1 MFGFLKNKLKT
12 AVEKFTKKVEEYEDT
27 EIVEKTKEDII
38 LEKKPEVK
46 KEKKPAPE
54 RFEIEDI
61 IESLDRIDKKEEEK
75 KKSFVSKFTEKIT
88 TKRISEEQFEEI
100 FQDFNVALLE
110 NNVALEVADKIKE
123 DLKKELLEKQIKRT
137 EIEIQVKDA
146 LKKSLQEILTPPEF
160 NLLKT
165 IERAKK
171 ESRPAV
177 VLIIGYN
184 GAGKSLTCAKLASY
198 LKEKGYNPIL
208 GAGDVFRAAGAIQLV
223 EYGKIANIPVI
234 ENSRTKD
241 SCSVIFDTIKHAK
254 SKHFDVVIADTSGRI
269 QNNKDL
275 MDELKKIS
283 RINNPDATL
292 LVIDSLTGSDVVIQV
307 DEFDK
312 NISVDGLILTKV
324 DVDEKGGAFLSAV
337 YTGKKP
343 VLYICSGQRLKDIE
357 EYNPEKIVKQLG
369 L

>member
-27 EIVEKTKEDII
+27 DIVEKAKEDII
-38 LEKKPEVK
+38 LEKKPEIK
-46 KEKKPAPE
+46 KEKKLEPE
-54 RFEIEDI
+54 KFEIE
-61 IESLDRIDKKEEEK
+61 ELPKIDKKEEVK

-88 TKRISEEQFEEI
+88 TKKISDELFEEI
-100 FQDFNVALLE
+100 FHDLNLALLE
-110 NNVALEVADKIKE
+110 NNVALEVVDKIKD
-123 DLKKELLEKQIKRT
+123 DLKRELSEKPVKRMQIESQIK
-137 EIEIQVKDA
+137 EA

-160 NLLKT
+160 NLIKT

-177 VLIIGYN
+177 ILIIGYN
-184 GAGKSLTCAKLASY
+184 GSGKSLTCAKLANY
-198 LKEKGYNPIL
+198 LREKGYLPIL
-208 GAGDVFRAAGAIQLV
+208 GAGDVFRAAGAVQLV
-223 EYGKIANIPVI
+223 EYGKIVGIPVI
-234 ENSRTKD
+234 ENPKTKD

-292 LVIDSLTGSDVVIQV
+292 LVIDSLTGSDVVMQV

-312 NISVDGLILTKV
+312 NIAVDGLILTKV

-337 YTGKKP
+337 YIGKKP
-343 VLYICSGQRLKDIE
+343 VLYICSGQRLTDIE
-357 EYNPEKIVKQLG
+357 EYNPENILKQLG